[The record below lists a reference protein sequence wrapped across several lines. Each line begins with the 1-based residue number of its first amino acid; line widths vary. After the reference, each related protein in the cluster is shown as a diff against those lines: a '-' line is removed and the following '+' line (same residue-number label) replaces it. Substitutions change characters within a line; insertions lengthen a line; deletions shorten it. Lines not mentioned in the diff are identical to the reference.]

1 MYYERLIEE
10 QIALKLK
17 TSGAVVVAGPKFC
30 GNHVHAIPEE
40 FREAEHE
47 AGYRYGQDEPEGSAG
62 RGESK
67 VDR

>member
-30 GNHVHAIPEE
+30 GKTTTSIEL
-40 FREAEHE
+40 
-47 AGYRYGQDEPEGSAG
+47 
-62 RGESK
+62 
-67 VDR
+67 